1 MSRTVTQDAAARVV
15 TAGNANF
22 QVTPVALTKGSD
34 KKCYL
39 VVLPL
44 TTMRDGLFGP
54 FNNAIGG
61 NGRSTPSP
69 RRSDDRRRAR
79 RNGGAARGVL
89 VSVPRSAGLGL
100 LRHSAADNAAQY
112 PYPLHAGV
120 LAPHVGYRTNQR
132 AIALLVHDASPRR
145 ADLMGCHQSALR
157 GFVLIWAKYMNVI
170 SRSHRVRPC
179 YN

>member
-61 NGRSTPSP
+61 NGRSTRFGSELFDALRAIPGVEPSL
-69 RRSDDRRRAR
+69 DRRLRD
-79 RNGGAARGVL
+79 GVTIVVGPDVTEEPPEGFWYQSHGL
-89 VSVPRSAGLGL
+89 PASVCYAIQQQIM
-100 LRHSAADNAAQY
+100 RHST
-112 PYPLHAGV
+112 
-120 LAPHVGYRTNQR
+120 RTR
-132 AIALLVHDASPRR
+132 FMLEYLR
-145 ADLMGCHQSALR
+145 LM
-157 GFVLIWAKYMNVI
+157 
-170 SRSHRVRPC
+170 
-179 YN
+179 